1 MLTRRDFL
9 ERSGLGSLGLMGLG
23 MIPEA
28 PASAFALERTV
39 VGKKVLILGGGLA
52 GLCSAYELGKL
63 GYQCTIL
70 EARSRVG
77 GRVWTVRK
85 GTTET
90 ETGGTAQS
98 CQYDQGLFFNAGA
111 GRIPHTHALTLQ
123 YCRELGVKLVPFLNV
138 NESAY
143 LYMEGSGP
151 LANRAI
157 RQREFHNDLRGF
169 TAELLAKVANQQ
181 SLDSAMTKDD
191 VEQLTEFLR
200 MEGDLSPDL
209 LYKSTERRGF
219 KTPQGAGD
227 APGEFS
233 EAHRLLD
240 YIRSGIFHPS
250 LSNYG
255 EYTLYQQPPMLQ
267 PPNGMDEIPKA
278 FEKQLAGKILYGA
291 EITEIRKT
299 QPGVRVVYTD
309 KKTGAKKE
317 LTGDYAICAIP
328 LPVLRKIPSDLS
340 PAVQRA
346 ADFVPYVNTGKI
358 GLAFKRRFWE
368 EDDYIYGGLSKTN
381 MDINQII
388 YPSQDI
394 MGKGGVL
401 WGYYNFNEKAVKLGN
416 MSLKEREALAL
427 EQGGKIHPQYKQE
440 FASSFSLAWQ
450 KIPYNQGGWANWST
464 EARNRHYKA
473 LTRPDD
479 DIYFAGEHVSYLTAW
494 MAGALESARMVVG
507 QLHKRVSQTAAING
521 K

>member
-1 MLTRRDFL
+1 MPRVNSARPTACSIT
-9 ERSGLGSLGLMGLG
+9 SG
-23 MIPEA
+23 
-28 PASAFALERTV
+28 
-39 VGKKVLILGGGLA
+39 
-52 GLCSAYELGKL
+52 
-63 GYQCTIL
+63 
-70 EARSRVG
+70 
-77 GRVWTVRK
+77 
-85 GTTET
+85 
-90 ETGGTAQS
+90 
-98 CQYDQGLFFNAGA
+98 
-111 GRIPHTHALTLQ
+111 
-123 YCRELGVKLVPFLNV
+123 
-138 NESAY
+138 
-143 LYMEGSGP
+143 
-151 LANRAI
+151 
-157 RQREFHNDLRGF
+157 REFSTPPCRT
-169 TAELLAKVANQQ
+169 TA
-181 SLDSAMTKDD
+181 
-191 VEQLTEFLR
+191 
-200 MEGDLSPDL
+200 
-209 LYKSTERRGF
+209 
-219 KTPQGAGD
+219 
-227 APGEFS
+227 
-233 EAHRLLD
+233 
-240 YIRSGIFHPS
+240 
-250 LSNYG
+250 

-299 QPGVRVVYTD
+299 AARSAGGLYRQENRCQKRTD
-309 KKTGAKKE
+309 RRLCHLCDFRCRYCAKFR
-317 LTGDYAICAIP
+317 LICP
-328 LPVLRKIPSDLS
+328 LPFSVLPTLYPMSIPAKSVWRSNGVSGKKMITSMVVCRKP
-340 PAVQRA
+340 
-346 ADFVPYVNTGKI
+346 T
-358 GLAFKRRFWE
+358 
-368 EDDYIYGGLSKTN
+368 

-416 MSLKEREALAL
+416 MSPKEREALAL